1 MSDILLQGAVI
12 AATLAVIIVS
22 ALANYLPINGQTTR
36 EISDRIQVY
45 FTPAGYVF
53 AIWGVIY
60 LGLIAYTVFQALPMN
75 QDNLALQSIAP
86 YYLLGSAANIVWMLL
101 WHYERFPLTP
111 VFMIILLGAL
121 IMIYLGLDIGGG
133 TVSTGMWWAVHLPF
147 SIYLG
152 WITVATIANITAVL
166 WLANWD
172 GFGIGPEIWTAI
184 VLAVAVI
191 IAAAVAV
198 SRADVAYGLVLV
210 WAFTG
215 IYVKHSAVPKVGI
228 SALLAAVLVGLL
240 VVVSLIPDGPLPLQ
254 S

>member
-1 MSDILLQGAVI
+1 MSDIFRQVATI

-36 EISDRIQVY
+36 EISDRIRVY
-45 FTPAGYVF
+45 ITPAGYVF

-75 QDNLALQSIAP
+75 QDHMALQSIAP
-86 YYLLGSAANIVWMLL
+86 YYWLASAANIVWMLL

-133 TVSTGMWWAVHLPF
+133 AVSAGMRWAVHLPF

-152 WITVATIANITAVL
+152 WITVATAGNLDGDYPRGGGDHRRCGRLNSGRRGL
-166 WLANWD
+166 WVSAGV
-172 GFGIGPEIWTAI
+172 GFYRDLRQALGYPE
-184 VLAVAVI
+184 
-191 IAAAVAV
+191 
-198 SRADVAYGLVLV
+198 SRHQRPACCGARGASRGGLS
-210 WAFTG
+210 
-215 IYVKHSAVPKVGI
+215 HP
-228 SALLAAVLVGLL
+228 
-240 VVVSLIPDGPLPLQ
+240 
-254 S
+254 